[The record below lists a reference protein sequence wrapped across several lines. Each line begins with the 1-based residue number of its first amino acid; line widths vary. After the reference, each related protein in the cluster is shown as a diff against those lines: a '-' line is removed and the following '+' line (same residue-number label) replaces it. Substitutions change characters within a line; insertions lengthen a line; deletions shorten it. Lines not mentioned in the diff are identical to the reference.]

1 MPFSSPSVA
10 CFHPE
15 QNKGKGW
22 KGNKIIVIHQIYHKR
37 HNWMENKSSLSLS
50 HRSRKASDS
59 LQQVTLEYLKA
70 LCRAVENHEHPPGFL
85 SRYSMCS
92 STNRGWSNW
101 ARWSCASLALPRGS
115 PRKQSSDKHNWH
127 HAPLHCYA
135 RRDGI
140 CERCSPLQV
149 SILSVTS
156 VSCQASGFLGSCEH
170 LPGEEQTFL

>member
-22 KGNKIIVIHQIYHKR
+22 RGNKIIVIHQIYHKR
-37 HNWMENKSSLSLS
+37 HNWMEDKSSLSLS

-85 SRYSMCS
+85 SRCSMCS
-92 STNRGWSNW
+92 STKVGAIGQDGLVPVWHCPV
-101 ARWSCASLALPRGS
+101 APRGS
-115 PRKQSSDKHNWH
+115 RAVTNTT
-127 HAPLHCYA
+127 
-135 RRDGI
+135 GI
-140 CERCSPLQV
+140 
-149 SILSVTS
+149 T
-156 VSCQASGFLGSCEH
+156 H
-170 LPGEEQTFL
+170 LCTAMPGEMGSVRDAVLCKFQF